1 MNEELKNIP
10 SKVNLDIFDV
20 NNFSKD
26 KIRDLFRAGKVPS
39 AEVMIDEI
47 LLRSIK
53 AEATDL
59 HFEPTDNE
67 LRIRYGSE
75 GVLKRLVSFPR
86 DIADNLSSVIKTKA
100 GLNAFEKK
108 KPQEGRFSLTL
119 GNHQFDI
126 RVSTIPVMAGE
137 RFALRI
143 LAKSNRVAN
152 LEELGFSSDNL
163 EKIRK
168 IINKPIGLFL
178 VTGPSNSGKSTTIYA
193 SVNDIQSP
201 EKNIITV
208 ENPVEYKLD
217 YASQVQPSVD
227 KSFTY
232 VDALRA
238 ILRQN
243 PNVIMLGEIRDA
255 ETGIVAAEAAL
266 YGNLVLSTILSNDAV
281 GAILRRLLSLG
292 VPTYWVAT
300 SLIGV
305 VHQQLVRKIC
315 PDCKEEYKPTDQEL
329 ARLNPSLPEQAK
341 FYHGKGC
348 DQCKGT
354 GYKGRTAIHEIL
366 VINDK
371 IRDLIYLNSSMLT
384 IKETARSLGFE
395 NIFDDAVKKLLNGI
409 TTIQEIQRA
418 FG

>member
-1 MNEELKNIP
+1 MNEDLKNIP
-10 SKVNLDIFDV
+10 SKVNLEIFDI

-26 KIRDLFRAGKVPS
+26 KIRDLFRSGKVPT

-75 GVLKRLVSFPR
+75 GVLKRLVSLPK

-152 LEELGFSSDNL
+152 LEELGFSAENF
-163 EKIRK
+163 ERIRK

-217 YASQVQPSVD
+217 YASQVQPSTD

-281 GAILRRLLSLG
+281 GAILRLLSLG
-292 VPTYWVAT
+292 VPTYWVAS

-329 ARLNPSLPEQAK
+329 ARFNASFPEPAK

-354 GYKGRTAIHEIL
+354 GYHGRTAIHEIL
-366 VINDK
+366 CINDQ

-395 NIFDDAVKKLLNGI
+395 NIYEDAVKKLRNGI

>member
-10 SKVNLDIFDV
+10 SKVNLEIFDV

-26 KIRDLFRAGKVPS
+26 KIRDLFRTGKVPT

-75 GVLKRLVSFPR
+75 GVLKRLVSFPK

-143 LAKSNRVAN
+143 LSKNNRVAN
-152 LEELGFSSDNL
+152 LEELGFSMENL
-163 EKIRK
+163 ERIRK

-208 ENPVEYKLD
+208 ENPIEYKLD
-217 YASQVQPSVD
+217 YASQVQPSAD

-281 GAILRRLLSLG
+281 GAILRLLSLG

-305 VHQQLVRKIC
+305 VYQQLVRKIC

-329 ARLNPSLPEQAK
+329 ARLNASFPEPAK

-366 VINDK
+366 VINDQ

-395 NIFDDAVKKLLNGI
+395 NIFEDAVKKLRNGI